1 MPKHCPDGTFGLNL
15 EKTLDVLVAQPQTVS
30 SGSLAGKG
38 FVRGYIAWFYHRL
51 AHKDLSLVVQ
61 AANEQSLS
69 MPMAA
74 AAREAFSLA
83 RRRGF
88 GLKDFSAMLEQHCD
102 LHSLIRH
109 AVIQTKFHLS

>member
-1 MPKHCPDGTFGLNL
+1 MNAEALSLMETFGLNL
-15 EKTLDVLVAQPQTVS
+15 EKTLEVLYGTTATNGQLKVAWPAKVL
-30 SGSLAGKG
+30 SGDTSPG
-38 FVRGYIAWFYHRL
+38 FTIDL

-61 AANEQSLS
+61 AANDQRLS

-102 LHSLIRH
+102 LHSLDTPRRH
-109 AVIQTKFHLS
+109 KD